1 MLRKLLIL
9 TLFIAILISYTSVA
23 PTASF
28 IEASYTR
35 SETHVAQYPSTGT
48 VPDTT
53 LTLPPRAM
61 GDLKLTILID
71 NTAYR
76 SELKSE
82 WGFATLVEYGGHMVL
97 FDTGASGFNL
107 LGNMRQLGVDLR
119 SIEAVILSHEH
130 NDHTNGLEALLK
142 TGVRPTVYVP
152 STFTNTLKE
161 RVRDKTKLIEVVGA
175 LEILPGVHITR
186 PIGSFVVEQAL
197 VVETRDGTVV
207 ITGCAHPGVV
217 EIVRQAQ
224 EVVKGKISLL
234 VGGFHLLHHSKNQLL
249 PIIAELR
256 QLGVQKILPTHCT
269 GDEAIALFHTDYGE
283 YYVEGGVGRTVIFST
298 K

>member
-9 TLFIAILISYTSVA
+9 TLFIGILISYTSVA
-23 PTASF
+23 PTASVT
-28 IEASYTR
+28 EAPYTR
-35 SETHVAQYPSTGT
+35 NETHVAQYPSTGT

-82 WGFATLVEYGGHMVL
+82 WGFATLVEYGGHMLL
-97 FDTGASGFNL
+97 FDTGANGSNL
-107 LGNMRQLGVDLR
+107 LGNMRQLGVDPR

-130 NDHTNGLEALLK
+130 NDHINGLEALLE
-142 TGVRPTVYVP
+142 TGVRPTVYAP
-152 STFTNTLKE
+152 STFTSTLE
-161 RVRDKTKLIEVVGA
+161 RVRARTKLIEVAGA
-175 LEILPGVHITR
+175 LEILPGVHTTR
-186 PIGSFVVEQAL
+186 PIGSVVIEQAL
-197 VVETRDGTVV
+197 VAETRDGTVV

-234 VGGFHLLHHSKNQLL
+234 VGGFHLLDHSKNQLL

-256 QLGVQKILPTHCT
+256 QLGVQKILPAHCT
-269 GDEAIALFHTDYGE
+269 GDEAIALIRTDYGE
-283 YYVEGGVGRTVIFST
+283 YYVEGGVGHTVIFST

>member
-23 PTASF
+23 PTASVT
-28 IEASYTR
+28 EASYTR
-35 SETHVAQYPSTGT
+35 SETHVAQYTSTGT

-71 NTAYR
+71 NTACR
-76 SELKSE
+76 SKLKSE
-82 WGFATLVEYGGHMVL
+82 WGFATLIEYGGHMLL

-107 LGNMRQLGVDLR
+107 LGNMRQLGVDFR

-130 NDHTNGLEALLK
+130 NDHINGLEALLER
-142 TGVRPTVYVP
+142 GVRPTVYAP
-152 STFTNTLKE
+152 STFTNAFKE
-161 RVRDKTKLIEVVGA
+161 RVRAQTKLIEVVGA

-186 PIGSFVVEQAL
+186 PIGFIAEQAL
-197 VVETRDGTVV
+197 VVKTRDGTVV

-256 QLGVQKILPTHCT
+256 QLGVQKILPAHCT
-269 GDEAIALFHTDYGE
+269 GDEAIALLRTDYRE
-283 YYVEGGVGRTVIFST
+283 YYVEGGVGRTVIFSA